1 MHEIY
6 VRIPVKQLLILQ
18 LRIALFECLKSKF
31 DTSAA
36 ILAVFRLFACVLP
49 KILSIS
55 DARGG
60 ESFEQRKFLCARP
73 RSHPSHRTETFG
85 PLTPPFKCREAL
97 LMDISADCRHNGT
110 SGSNSVLNL
119 VRLLLS
125 TAARWGCDADNWT

>member
-6 VRIPVKQLLILQ
+6 VRISVKQLLILQ
-18 LRIALFECLKSKF
+18 LRIALFECLKIKF

-60 ESFEQRKFLCARP
+60 ESFEQSKFSCVRP

-85 PLTPPFKCREAL
+85 PFKPPFECRETL
-97 LMDISADCRHNGT
+97 LMDISADCRHNGINRST
-110 SGSNSVLNL
+110 SVLNL